1 MQTPSASPV
10 TPQLP
15 PVHIAIVQP
24 AGYVH
29 SLGFLDQARYFR
41 HQFRR
46 MGAEVSIAKNR
57 LREHAVNFI
66 FGAHLGLPADWAQRY
81 CCVVVNLEQLGPGGA
96 RVTADYMQLLRHSAV
111 VDYEPENIP
120 HYAADPADVPV
131 VPFLYA
137 PYLDDG
143 QAMPLAER
151 PIDLLFFGS
160 MNPRRQAYIA
170 RVEAAGAQVTLF
182 DHAIY
187 GPERD
192 QYIRLAKA
200 VLNCHH
206 YESSRFE
213 QARAFHCLSLG
224 TPVISERT
232 ASTRAPQGFDEAV
245 FWLEDGDIAPFFGQ
259 QFNTPAFFEA
269 AEGKLAAFRATDPL
283 EPYADLLAFA
293 AGVFQVRRPQTS
305 ALVWQPQQL
314 STPFAGGYRA
324 GWLNIAA
331 DGRAGVDLR
340 LDLARPLPLPA
351 QGKTPDGGS
360 VALHAESVQLIH
372 LNAEGVNPASVPAIL
387 RNALALLA
395 ENGVLKLTTP
405 VNAAAQASSVA
416 ETDGA
421 WLRHAAAFWEY
432 GELSCRFEK
441 AEHVRERQQHAAS
454 DSAVAHLEHLSLK
467 KVPVTIKERTLAR
480 AHRADFGGLPD
491 DLPARTATT
500 EAAGTARTAPL
511 ATTPAT
517 PGPDLTVVCVSY
529 KRYENIPIL
538 IHSFLAQTLQS
549 YKLLIIHDGHDAKMD
564 AILSRYKAEYPDK
577 LDYLFTEQRYNDWG
591 HSLRDMGIGLAD
603 TEYILITNDDNYY
616 APKFLELMLPDMKA
630 KQADIAMC
638 NMIHSHHNPGLRP
651 QPSYMPFDTRPERGS
666 LDMGCFITRTAL
678 AQQVGFRDKGHDGDA
693 TYFEDLVKAAGNAR
707 LLKVD
712 RTLFVHN

>member
-1 MQTPSASPV
+1 MHSLTPSSTAPA
-10 TPQLP
+10 TPALP

-29 SLGFLDQARYFR
+29 SMGFLDQARYFR

-46 MGAEVSIAKNR
+46 MGASVSIAKNR
-57 LREHAVNFI
+57 LREDAVNFI
-66 FGAHLGLPADWAQRY
+66 FGAHLGVPADWAQRH

-96 RVTADYMQLLRHSAV
+96 SVSPDYMNLLRRSAV
-111 VDYEPENIP
+111 VDYEPENLP
-120 HYAADPADVPV
+120 HYAANVADVPV

-143 QAMPLAER
+143 QTLPLAER

-170 RVEAAGAQVTLF
+170 KVEAAGAQVTLF

-187 GPERD
+187 GDERD

-245 FWLEDGDIAPFFGQ
+245 FWLEDGEIAPFFGQ
-259 QFNTPAFFEA
+259 QFNTSPFFDA

-283 EPYADLLAFA
+283 QLYADLLAFA
-293 AGVFQVRRPQTS
+293 AGVFQVRQPQTS
-305 ALVWQPQQL
+305 ALVWQPQQIC
-314 STPFAGGYRA
+314 TPFPEGYRA

-331 DGRAGVDLR
+331 DGRAGADLR
-340 LDLARPLPLPA
+340 LDLTRPLPLPTT
-351 QGKTPDGGS
+351 GRTPDGGQ
-360 VALHAESVQLIH
+360 VLLQPGGAQLVH
-372 LNAEGVNPASVPAIL
+372 LNAEGVNATAVPALL
-387 RNALALLA
+387 RNALALLN
-395 ENGVLKLTTP
+395 EDGVLKITTP
-405 VNAAAQASSVA
+405 IAEAAAASA
-416 ETDGA
+416 TPETDPA
-421 WLRHAAAFWEY
+421 WLRHAAAFWTY
-432 GELSCRFEK
+432 GALEHRFEK
-441 AEHVRERQQHAAS
+441 LEHVRERQQLSAS
-454 DSAVAHLEHLSLK
+454 DSAAAHNEHLSLK
-467 KVPVTIKERTLAR
+467 KVAVTIKERTLAR
-480 AHRADFGGLPD
+480 ARCADFGGLAD
-491 DLPARTATT
+491 DLPVDAPASTATPQV
-500 EAAGTARTAPL
+500 AAAAVPD
-511 ATTPAT
+511 
-517 PGPDLTVVCVSY
+517 PDLTVVCVSY

-549 YKLLIIHDGHDAKMD
+549 YKLLIIHDGYDAKMD
-564 AILSRYKAEYPDK
+564 GILSRYKAEYPSK
-577 LDYLFTEQRYNDWG
+577 VDYLFTEQRYNDWG
-591 HSLRDMGIGLAD
+591 HSLRDMGIGLAE

-638 NMIHSHHNPGLRP
+638 NMVHSHHNPGLRP
-651 QPSYMPFDTRPERGS
+651 QPSYMPFETRPERGS
-666 LDMGCFITRTAL
+666 LDMGCFIARTAL

-707 LLKVD
+707 LLKVE

>member
-1 MQTPSASPV
+1 MQPSNAPSTPA
-10 TPQLP
+10 LP

-29 SLGFLDQARYFR
+29 SMGFLDQARYFR

-46 MGAEVSIAKNR
+46 MGAEVSLGKNQ
-57 LREHAVNFI
+57 LRADAVNFI
-66 FGAHLGLPADWAQRY
+66 FGAHLGVPADWAQRY

-96 RVTADYMQLLRHSAV
+96 SVSADYLQLLRHSAV
-111 VDYEPENIP
+111 VDYEPENLA
-120 HYAADPADVPV
+120 HYAADPAEVPV

-143 QAMPLAER
+143 QALPLDQR

-170 RVEAAGAQVTLF
+170 QVEAAGAQVTLF

-232 ASTRAPQGFDEAV
+232 ASTRAPAGFDDAV

-259 QFNTPAFFEA
+259 QFNTPAYCAA
-269 AEGKLAAFRATDPL
+269 AERKLAAFRATDPL

-293 AGVFQVRRPQTS
+293 AGVFQVKHPQTS
-305 ALVWQPQQL
+305 ALVWQPQQI
-314 STPFAGGYRA
+314 STPFAEGYRA
-324 GWLNIAA
+324 GWLNTAA

-340 LDLARPLPLPA
+340 LELARPLPLPA
-351 QGKTPDGGS
+351 TGKTPDGTQVLLQPGAAQ
-360 VALHAESVQLIH
+360 VVHV
-372 LNAEGVNPASVPAIL
+372 NAEGLNPNAMPMVLS
-387 RNALALLA
+387 NALALLA
-395 ENGVLKLTTP
+395 EDGVLKLSAPITE
-405 VNAAAQASSVA
+405 AAAASNRPA
-416 ETDGA
+416 IDPA
-421 WLRHAAAFWEY
+421 WLRHAAAFWAY
-432 GELSCRFEK
+432 GNLEHRFDK
-441 AEHVRERQQHAAS
+441 HEHVRERQQLSAS
-454 DSAVAHLEHLSLK
+454 DSAATHHEHLSLR
-467 KVPVTIKERTLAR
+467 KVPTTIKERTLAR
-480 AHRADFGGLPD
+480 AHCADFGGVPS
-491 DLPARTATT
+491 DLPSTAPNEAPAPTATAQ
-500 EAAGTARTAPL
+500 AAAAAVAAP
-511 ATTPAT
+511 
-517 PGPDLTVVCVSY
+517 PDLTVVCVSY

-549 YKLLIIHDGHDAKMD
+549 YKLLIIHDGYDAKMD
-564 AILSRYKAEYPDK
+564 GILSRYKAEYPDK
-577 LDYLFTEQRYNDWG
+577 VDYLFTEQRYNDWG

-638 NMIHSHHNPGLRP
+638 NMVHSHNNPGLRP
-651 QPSYMPFDTRPERGS
+651 QPSYMPFETRPERGS
-666 LDMGCFITRTAL
+666 LDMGCFIARTAL

-707 LLKVD
+707 LLKVE